1 MNRSIIFRMTAAI
14 AAGFVPPAVALAIM
28 TTSGVFSPRLALA
41 AIVIGAIIGG
51 LSAWAVAGAINL
63 RAERIESLATALRT
77 RRQPPHVTADDTDAM
92 GEAERDLIRA
102 AVSVIAEIA
111 TLTDQRDELGAILR
125 SMTEAVVVT
134 GARGEVVL
142 LNGQA
147 RKTFALNADAN
158 YEGRDFIEL
167 CRDPRLQDFVT
178 RATRSPS
185 GQTTSD
191 EVRIQNPS
199 PRYLSVSAAPVKRGN
214 GTGMAWLFVFHDITQ
229 IKTYETMRADF
240 IANLT
245 HEIRTPLSALYGYA
259 ETLAHGVEDKETERR
274 FLGIIERQAKRLARL
289 VDDLLSL
296 SDLERGLAHLKM
308 ENLAPGS
315 VIEEAAELMREQAER
330 VGVALSLSV
339 VAELPA
345 IRGDRDKMH
354 QVLVNLLDNAIKYTP
369 RGGKV
374 NLQARLASAAANGVG
389 RIEMIVADSGEG
401 IPAADIPRLTERF
414 YRVDRARSRE
424 LGGTGLGLAI
434 VKHIVQLHQGTLH
447 IASRIGEGTTV
458 TISLPSAS
466 AFSNQSQ
473 HSRAN

>member
-1 MNRSIIFRMTAAI
+1 MTAAI
-14 AAGFVPPAVALAIM
+14 AAGFVPPAIALAIM
-28 TTSGVFSPRLALA
+28 TTTGAFSPRLALA
-41 AIVIGAIIGG
+41 SIILGAIAVG
-51 LSAWAVAGAINL
+51 LSAWGVARAINL
-63 RAERIESLATALRT
+63 RAERIEALATSLRE
-77 RRQPPHVTADDTDAM
+77 RRQPPHVTADDNDAM
-92 GEAERDLIRA
+92 GHAERDLIRA
-102 AVSVIAEIA
+102 ADDVIAEIVA
-111 TLTDQRDELGAILR
+111 LTDQRDELGAILR

-134 GARGEVVL
+134 GLRGEVVL

-147 RKTFALNADAN
+147 RKTFALSADAN
-158 YEGRDFIEL
+158 YEGRDFVEL
-167 CRDPRLQDFVT
+167 CRDPRLQEFVT
-178 RATRSPS
+178 RATGSPN
-185 GQTTSD
+185 GQTISD

-199 PRYLSVSAAPVKRGN
+199 PRYLSVSATPVKRGN
-214 GTGMAWLFVFHDITQ
+214 RTGIAWLFVFHDITQ

-308 ENLAPGS
+308 ENLAPGL

-330 VGVALSLSV
+330 GGIALSLS
-339 VAELPA
+339 AARELPPINA
-345 IRGDRDKMH
+345 DRDKMH

-374 NLQARLASAAANGVG
+374 NLQARLVNAVDNGDS

-434 VKHIVQLHQGTLH
+434 VKHIVQLHEGTLQ
-447 IASRIGEGTTV
+447 IASRVGEGTTV
-458 TISLPSAS
+458 TISLPSA
-466 AFSNQSQ
+466 Q
-473 HSRAN
+473 